1 MIRKFDPNIGY
12 DAIYNGIKK
21 VFWPGRLQK
30 IKKNIFYDV
39 SHNEDGLK
47 KTLGTINKL
56 YPNLDIYGLF
66 CIKKGKDLSSLKD
79 LLLKNFANLFVTNDQ
94 NGLLVKS
101 QILSEELAKF
111 NVRNERVNSIK
122 QGMLI
127 LKKLIDGNSI
137 GLIFGSHYIAEE
149 VFNEFEISFDNYDI

>member
-1 MIRKFDPNIGY
+1 M
-12 DAIYNGIKK
+12 
-21 VFWPGRLQK
+21 
-30 IKKNIFYDV
+30 
-39 SHNEDGLK
+39 E
-47 KTLGTINKL
+47 TINKL

-79 LLLKNFANLFVTNDQ
+79 LLLKNFANIIVAEDQ

-101 QILSEELAKF
+101 KIVSEELTKF
-111 NVRNERVNSIK
+111 NVRNKRVNSIK
-122 QGMLI
+122 QGILI
-127 LKKLIDGNSI
+127 LKKLIDDNSI